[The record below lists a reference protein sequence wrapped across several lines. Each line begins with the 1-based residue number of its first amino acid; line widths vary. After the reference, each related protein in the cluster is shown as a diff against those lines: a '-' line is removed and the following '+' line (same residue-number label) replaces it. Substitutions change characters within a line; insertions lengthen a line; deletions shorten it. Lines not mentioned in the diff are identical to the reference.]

1 MFRYIVRRV
10 FTMFGLLAA
19 VSVITFL
26 LFNALPSDPAAL
38 TCGKSCTPEVNE
50 KNRERLGYDKPIIE
64 QYGDFVSGIF
74 VGRTYGSGT
83 SEFECGAPCLGY
95 SFSKGEEVTELIVRA
110 LPVTTQLAV
119 GGFVLW
125 IILGVGVGIIS
136 ALRKGKWQDRLG
148 LSFVLIGTSLPTFF
162 TGLILIFTFVFWIP
176 ILPVPRYVEFGTD
189 PLYWFLGMLLP
200 WVTLALIFSAIY
212 ARLTRDGILEV
223 MGEDYV
229 RTARAKGLPEG
240 KVVRKHILRSALTPL
255 VTLAGIDLAGLLGG
269 AVVTEAV
276 FSLPGLGRL
285 TFSAISSSDLPVLAA
300 TVLLAAAFI
309 IFANTVV
316 DLIYAVLDPRVG
328 VQ

>member
-1 MFRYIVRRV
+1 
-10 FTMFGLLAA
+10 MFGLLAA

-38 TCGKSCTPEVNE
+38 TCGKSCTPEVIE

-148 LSFVLIGTSLPTFF
+148 LSFVLIGTSLPHFLRVSFIYSRLFF
-162 TGLILIFTFVFWIP
+162 GYQSFLFLDTWNSVPTRSTG
-176 ILPVPRYVEFGTD
+176 
-189 PLYWFLGMLLP
+189 
-200 WVTLALIFSAIY
+200 
-212 ARLTRDGILEV
+212 
-223 MGEDYV
+223 
-229 RTARAKGLPEG
+229 
-240 KVVRKHILRSALTPL
+240 
-255 VTLAGIDLAGLLGG
+255 
-269 AVVTEAV
+269 
-276 FSLPGLGRL
+276 
-285 TFSAISSSDLPVLAA
+285 SSVCCSH
-300 TVLLAAAFI
+300 
-309 IFANTVV
+309 
-316 DLIYAVLDPRVG
+316 G
-328 VQ
+328 